1 MKVNYNAIIQSYE
14 NIIRCITNDFAEYS
28 YAYEAA
34 GDEQQDIGN
43 NEAMNAKKN
52 PNTQIGKLE
61 KTFGTTLKNIV
72 DKIVTTFKRLITK
85 LSNRLQ
91 LIWESDKRYK
101 KELRTDQ
108 ISIKPIKG
116 VQVISY
122 RYNTAYLKSVKSE
135 LHNAYQKIMI
145 GMTNMAPTNT
155 VDELKDL
162 KKSNPQAVINIM
174 IQKATK
180 NSSLSSAS
188 EFYNEIKNKFRG
200 EKKKM
205 SWTVNQ
211 LQTLIAAS
219 EELGTVRATLEK
231 CKSDAQNFQ
240 KNLER
245 VVRNYQHQNKGITDN
260 QEKVKLIS
268 QITERGLVLSTFYT
282 TAMEYIAELETERV
296 LAYRSIVKRFYN
308 R

>member
-1 MKVNYNAIIQSYE
+1 MKVNYNEIIQAYE
-14 NIIRCITNDFAEYS
+14 NILQSIITDFGEYS

-34 GDEQQDIGN
+34 GDEQQEQAAAQN
-43 NEAMNAKKN
+43 VNQKKN
-52 PNTQIGKLE
+52 PNTPIGKLE
-61 KTFGTTLKNIV
+61 KTFGTTLKNMS
-72 DKIVTTFKRLITK
+72 DKIVTTFKRLIAR

-122 RYNTAYLKSVKSE
+122 RYNIAYLKTVKSN
-135 LHNAYQKIMI
+135 LHNAYQRIMAN
-145 GMTNMAPTNT
+145 MSNMAPTNT

-162 KKSNPQAVINIM
+162 KKSNPQAIINFM
-174 IQKATK
+174 IQQATK
-180 NSSLSSAS
+180 NSSLTSAS
-188 EFYNEIKNKFRG
+188 QFYSEIKEKFRG

-205 SWTVNQ
+205 SWTINQ
-211 LQTLIAAS
+211 LQPLITAS

-245 VVRNYQHQNKGITDN
+245 VVKNYQHQNKGVADN

-268 QITERGLVLSTFYT
+268 QVTERGLVLTTFYT